1 MKSELLFQILNNEL
15 YIVDLK
21 EIIFFRRDRVIVM
34 IFIFQSKKKINVRY
48 GRYKFQIYCF
58 NQLNNHL
65 IQMR

>member
-34 IFIFQSKKKINVRY
+34 IFIFQSKKDIL
-48 GRYKFQIYCF
+48 F
-58 NQLNNHL
+58 
-65 IQMR
+65 